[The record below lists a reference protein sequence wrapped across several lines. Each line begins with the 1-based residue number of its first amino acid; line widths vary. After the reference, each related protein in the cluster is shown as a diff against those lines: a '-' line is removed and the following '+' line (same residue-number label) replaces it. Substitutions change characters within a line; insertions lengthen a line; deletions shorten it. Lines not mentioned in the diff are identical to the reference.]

1 MKKIYWFLLLFVFV
15 MGMIVSNIPSHGIN
29 YYFEMEKEKFENSI
43 ETEEYHNLDLL
54 PKSNK
59 TTKIAKSVESKIY
72 SLFDKLKSMI

>member
-1 MKKIYWFLLLFVFV
+1 

-54 PKSNK
+54 PKANK

>member
-1 MKKIYWFLLLFVFV
+1 

-43 ETEEYHNLDLL
+43 ETEEYQNLDLL